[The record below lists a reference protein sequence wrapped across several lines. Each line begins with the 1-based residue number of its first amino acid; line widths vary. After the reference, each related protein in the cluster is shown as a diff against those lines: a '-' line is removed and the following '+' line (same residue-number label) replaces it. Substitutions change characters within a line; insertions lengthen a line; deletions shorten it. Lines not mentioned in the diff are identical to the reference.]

1 MLSAGRVETRRICPA
16 PRSAVGGGWTALRR
30 FAIIVTQHATEAF
43 PTLDL
48 TNLPTNFGAW
58 IDDSI
63 LQSLMIAFKVV
74 VGDEL
79 LQSPLQRS
87 SAEEDHFIETLGFEG
102 SHVAFEVG
110 IQIWT
115 SGRQQDD
122 LGVGHFIH
130 VGAQWQE
137 LGVAV
142 DEQVAR
148 AQQESVVAR
157 EVASHLSDPISVRP
171 AISTWR
177 VLRRMATRM

>member
-1 MLSAGRVETRRICPA
+1 MGLE
-16 PRSAVGGGWTALRR
+16 LRYAA

-79 LQSPLQRS
+79 LQSSVQRS
-87 SAEEDHFIETLGFEG
+87 SAEEDHPVETLGFHG
-102 SHVAFEVG
+102 SHEPLEMGV
-110 IQIWT
+110 QIWT

-122 LGVGHFIH
+122 LGVGQLAH
-130 VGAQWQE
+130 VGAQI
-137 LGVAV
+137 G
-142 DEQVAR
+142 R
-148 AQQESVVAR
+148 AHV
-157 EVASHLSDPISVRP
+157 
-171 AISTWR
+171 
-177 VLRRMATRM
+177 